1 MKKISILM
9 TSFLVIT
16 LSLLTSCDNDHY
28 GPTPVDVTANYSNKL
43 SNPNPNLILTY
54 NGETMIGKS
63 VDFSTVT
70 GETAIV
76 TLYDILPGEKELKM
90 VSIPLSGDEE
100 GYSFSGNGMGEN
112 TLTSFRYEGRVTKGQ
127 LTLNIS
133 NLQMGNAELWANTY
147 KLPTVINGIKRIVVG
162 DIWGDEYTWQEVDG
176 QVLNAS
182 CYFYADIEAS
192 ESGATTQTW
201 GNAIQN
207 ILSYILPQVLQDITL
222 RADGNITAS
231 YSNEPL
237 SGLDMETIFGFLSV
251 PLTQDMITPHIANR
265 KYIPSPKGFANWHQK
280 NDKFILKLNLANIIS
295 QIASDKH
302 IDANI
307 INAIIDAISQMDPM
321 KLKELL
327 TTLNQSLNNDTLG
340 FLININDTSFK
351 ALFNWL
357 TTGIP
362 MLVTS
367 KEGHTHIYL
376 DKEEFTP
383 IAKLL
388 PDLSPLVISML
399 PEDMQAL
406 GSIISAF
413 LDGISKAFLSPQKIE
428 FGLELVQSNKK

>member
-28 GPTPVDVTANYSNKL
+28 GPAPVDVTANYSNKL

-182 CYFYADIEAS
+182 CYFYADIEA
-192 ESGATTQTW
+192 
-201 GNAIQN
+201 
-207 ILSYILPQVLQDITL
+207 
-222 RADGNITAS
+222 
-231 YSNEPL
+231 
-237 SGLDMETIFGFLSV
+237 
-251 PLTQDMITPHIANR
+251 
-265 KYIPSPKGFANWHQK
+265 
-280 NDKFILKLNLANIIS
+280 
-295 QIASDKH
+295 
-302 IDANI
+302 
-307 INAIIDAISQMDPM
+307 
-321 KLKELL
+321 
-327 TTLNQSLNNDTLG
+327 
-340 FLININDTSFK
+340 
-351 ALFNWL
+351 
-357 TTGIP
+357 
-362 MLVTS
+362 
-367 KEGHTHIYL
+367 
-376 DKEEFTP
+376 
-383 IAKLL
+383 
-388 PDLSPLVISML
+388 
-399 PEDMQAL
+399 
-406 GSIISAF
+406 
-413 LDGISKAFLSPQKIE
+413 
-428 FGLELVQSNKK
+428 

>member
-1 MKKISILM
+1 M

-28 GPTPVDVTANYSNKL
+28 GPAPVDVTANYSNKL

-207 ILSYILPQVLQDITL
+207 ILSYILPQVLQDITI

-251 PLTQDMITPHIANR
+251 PLTQDMITPHIDIRN
-265 KYIPSPKGFANWHQK
+265 YIPKHKGFAKCIKKMEN
-280 NDKFILKLNLANIIS
+280 LN
-295 QIASDKH
+295 
-302 IDANI
+302 
-307 INAIIDAISQMDPM
+307 
-321 KLKELL
+321 
-327 TTLNQSLNNDTLG
+327 
-340 FLININDTSFK
+340 
-351 ALFNWL
+351 
-357 TTGIP
+357 
-362 MLVTS
+362 
-367 KEGHTHIYL
+367 
-376 DKEEFTP
+376 
-383 IAKLL
+383 
-388 PDLSPLVISML
+388 
-399 PEDMQAL
+399 
-406 GSIISAF
+406 
-413 LDGISKAFLSPQKIE
+413 
-428 FGLELVQSNKK
+428 